1 MVGNFRKQREYYV
14 SLVRAMKGVLKYMPQ
29 INIIIGK
36 DLSIT
41 KQEDVEKVQN
51 SFSTLQ
57 YSKILSMMRN
67 MHQEVDTCADKNEQI
82 KAYL

>member
-1 MVGNFRKQREYYV
+1 
-14 SLVRAMKGVLKYMPQ
+14 MKGVLKYMPQ
-29 INIIIGK
+29 INIIIGE

-41 KQEDVEKVQN
+41 KQEDVGKVQN

-57 YSKILSMMRN
+57 YSTILSMMRN
-67 MHQEVDTCADKNEQI
+67 MHQEVDTCADKNEWI

>member
-1 MVGNFRKQREYYV
+1 MGEDV
-14 SLVRAMKGVLKYMPQ
+14 
-29 INIIIGK
+29 
-36 DLSIT
+36 SIT

-67 MHQEVDTCADKNEQI
+67 MHQEVDTCADKNE
-82 KAYL
+82 